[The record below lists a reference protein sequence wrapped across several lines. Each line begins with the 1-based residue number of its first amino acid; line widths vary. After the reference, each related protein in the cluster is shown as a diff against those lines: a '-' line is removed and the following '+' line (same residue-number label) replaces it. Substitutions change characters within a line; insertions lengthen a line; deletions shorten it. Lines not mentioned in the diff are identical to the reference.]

1 MPTNI
6 KSVRDQVQAKCDNT
20 KSPAILGIPMLS
32 KIKSMSINAIIIW
45 IFVLG
50 YLWVNVHMQLI
61 FFSGPPSAEQ
71 NIWSKYQI
79 ATSTVDALRIGQDA
93 YYSKTGWILIL
104 LILQALRLPFGLAL
118 GLSAV
123 CYAVAMVAFF
133 GFNASTTI
141 YSISALA
148 LLVSSLI
155 KRPQDVTKPLPVV

>member
-1 MPTNI
+1 MSFNLKTI
-6 KSVRDQVQAKCDNT
+6 
-20 KSPAILGIPMLS
+20 
-32 KIKSMSINAIIIW
+32 SINRIVIW

-50 YLWVNVHMQLI
+50 YLGVNVRMQLV

-104 LILQALRLPFGLAL
+104 LILQALRVPFGLAL
-118 GLSAV
+118 GLSTV
-123 CYAVAMVAFF
+123 CYVVAMIAFF

-148 LLVSSLI
+148 LLISYFAE
-155 KRPQDVTKPLPVV
+155 RPQDATNHCQSHK

>member
-1 MPTNI
+1 MLMKTT
-6 KSVRDQVQAKCDNT
+6 SVLDRVQAKFDKT
-20 KSPAILGIPMLS
+20 KPVTILGMPMLL
-32 KIKSMSINAIIIW
+32 KIKPMSINTIIIW

-50 YLWVNVHMQLI
+50 YLWVNVRMQFI

-71 NIWSKYQI
+71 NIWSKYQT

-104 LILQALRLPFGLAL
+104 LILQALRMPFGLAL
-118 GLSAV
+118 GLSTA

-148 LLVSSLI
+148 LLVSYFV
-155 KRPQDVTKPLPVV
+155 KRPQDVTKQ